1 MSKVHITSC
10 QDYDYQKVETAVFE
24 CFEAMPEVKEK
35 LFEGARVLVKTNL
48 VMRKSPD
55 DAVTTHPI
63 VVEAIVRYLQSIGC
77 IPIIGDSPGG
87 PYNEWNLKGVYKATG
102 MTIVAEKTGCEL
114 NYDIGVIEVQND
126 KAKFLKT
133 MQLIKIVSDVDFVIS
148 AAKLK
153 THGMMT
159 FTGAVK
165 NLFGVIPG
173 ITKAEYHF
181 KMNNTENFAEHL
193 LDICQYVN
201 PIVSIIDA
209 VDGLEGDGPT
219 AGIKRHVG
227 LIMASTCPYALDVAA
242 VKVIGINP
250 GIVPTIAA
258 AEARGLMSSDVK
270 EIEITGVN
278 LEEINI
284 EPFILPKS
292 INVNFVGG
300 RLPKFL
306 EKFVTNTFRPQP
318 IFDHSKCIGCGD
330 CKRSCPPD
338 AIKMVNDKPVP
349 DLDKCIRCFCCHEL
363 CPIKAVDIKK
373 HWIHEKLFDKNL
385 SMFNKS

>member
-1 MSKVHITSC
+1 MSKVHITDC
-10 QDYDYQKVETAVFE
+10 QDYSYPKVEAAVFE
-24 CFEAMPEVKEK
+24 CFEAMPELKGK
-35 LFEGARVLVKTNL
+35 LFYGARVLIKTNL
-48 VMRKSPD
+48 VMRKSPEE
-55 DAVTTHPI
+55 AVTTHPV
-63 VVEAIVRYLQSIGC
+63 VVEAIVRYLQKLGC
-77 IPIIGDSPGG
+77 KPIIGDSPGG
-87 PYNEWNLKGVYKATG
+87 PFNEWNLKGVYKASG
-102 MTIVAEKTGCEL
+102 MLEVAEKTGCEL
-114 NYDIGVIEVQND
+114 NYDIGVAEVQNN
-126 KAKFLKT
+126 KAKLLKT
-133 MQLIKIVSDVDFVIS
+133 MLIIKIAEEVDFVIS

-159 FTGAVK
+159 YTGAVK

-181 KMNNTENFAEHL
+181 KMNNAENFAEHL

-219 AGIKRHVG
+219 AGIKKHVG
-227 LIMASTCPYALDVAA
+227 LIMASTSPYTLDAAA
-242 VKVIGINP
+242 VKVMGINP
-250 GIVPTIAA
+250 RIVPTIAA
-258 AEARGLMSSDVK
+258 AEARGLISSNIKD
-270 EIEITGVN
+270 IEITGVN
-278 LEEINI
+278 LEDIKI

-306 EKFVTNTFRPQP
+306 EKLVINIFRPRP
-318 IFDHSKCIGCGD
+318 VFDHTKCIGCEN

-338 AIKMVNDKPVP
+338 AIKMVNGKPVP

-373 HWIHEKLFDKNL
+373 HWLHERLFTKN
-385 SMFNKS
+385 K